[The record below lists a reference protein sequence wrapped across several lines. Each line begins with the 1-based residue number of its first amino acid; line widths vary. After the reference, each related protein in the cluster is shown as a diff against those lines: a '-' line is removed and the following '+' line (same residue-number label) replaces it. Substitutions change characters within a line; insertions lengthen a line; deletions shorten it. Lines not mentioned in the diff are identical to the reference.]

1 MTYEVEPSIWKTLSK
16 KLGWKHS
23 GKGNYSKLT
32 TQSLILETAKNS
44 VEQYDRRNDIE
55 ITGISDNIGDKN
67 LEYFVIGVFKNADI
81 EISHRKDQK

>member
-1 MTYEVEPSIWKTLSK
+1 MDENTQLRETTPSLQHKVI
-16 KLGWKHS
+16 
-23 GKGNYSKLT
+23 
-32 TQSLILETAKNS
+32 ILETAKNS
-44 VEQYDRRNDIE
+44 AEQYHRRNDIE

>member
-1 MTYEVEPSIWKTLSK
+1 MDENTQLRETTPSLHYKVI
-16 KLGWKHS
+16 
-23 GKGNYSKLT
+23 
-32 TQSLILETAKNS
+32 ILETAKNS

-67 LEYFVIGVFKNADI
+67 LEYSVIGVFKNADI

>member
-1 MTYEVEPSIWKTLSK
+1 MDENTQLRETIPSSQHKVI
-16 KLGWKHS
+16 
-23 GKGNYSKLT
+23 
-32 TQSLILETAKNS
+32 ILETAKNS

-67 LEYFVIGVFKNADI
+67 LEYSVTGVFKNADI

>member
-1 MTYEVEPSIWKTLSK
+1 MVENPQVRETIPSLQHKVI
-16 KLGWKHS
+16 
-23 GKGNYSKLT
+23 
-32 TQSLILETAKNS
+32 ILETAKNS